1 MGLKSSI
8 SFSDIEPNVNLA
20 VAGVGKIKQAFQE
33 YASMTDTPDELA
45 AGAALGDVVAAYNNL
60 VRLWKKEQSRR
71 RRAASQMS

>member
-1 MGLKSSI
+1 MAAKSTI

-33 YASMTDTPDELA
+33 YASMSDTPDELPDTA
-45 AGAALGDVVAAYNNL
+45 VLGDIVSAYNNL